1 MEKEMKKD
9 MKKDNRNKKSKKD
22 NRKKKSKKDNI
33 KKKNMA
39 INYEPIFEFR
49 SKTNLEMI
57 VWFRSEIGLITIFD
71 NMS

>member
-9 MKKDNRNKKSKKD
+9 MKKDNRKKKSKKD
-22 NRKKKSKKDNI
+22 NRK